1 MIRDFWQAVK
11 GRRTYYSLAK
21 ESPISEERL
30 RSIIENAVLHTPTA
44 FNSQSGRVLVVTGEQ
59 QNALWDIVEAA
70 LRKIVPADA
79 FAPTEEKIAA
89 FRKAYGS
96 VLFFEDQTV
105 VKGLQER
112 FPLYQE
118 NFPIWSQHASGML
131 QFVVWTALEEAGFG
145 ASLQHYGSLIE
156 EEVRQRW
163 SLPESWSLIAQMP
176 FGKASAQPN
185 EKEFQPLD
193 GRVRF
198 SN

>member
-21 ESPISEERL
+21 ESLIGEERL

-44 FNSQSGRVLVVTGEQ
+44 FNSQSGRVLVVTGAQ

-79 FAPTEEKIAA
+79 FGPTEEKITA

-96 VLFFEDQTV
+96 VLFFEDQEV
-105 VKGLQER
+105 VRGLQEK
-112 FPLYQE
+112 FSLYKD
-118 NFPIWSQHASGML
+118 NFPVWSQQASGML
-131 QFVVWTALEEAGFG
+131 QFVVWTALEEVGFG
-145 ASLQHYGSLIE
+145 ASLQHYGALIE
-156 EEVRQRW
+156 DEVRQRW
-163 SLPESWSLIAQMP
+163 SLPESWQLVAQMP
-176 FGKASAQPN
+176 FGKPEGKPG

>member
-59 QNALWDIVEAA
+59 TNALWDIVEAA

-79 FAPTEEKIAA
+79 FGPTEEKIAA

-112 FPLYQE
+112 FPLYQKT
-118 NFPIWSQHASGML
+118 F
-131 QFVVWTALEEAGFG
+131 QFVAACVGHAT
-145 ASLQHYGSLIE
+145 
-156 EEVRQRW
+156 VR
-163 SLPESWSLIAQMP
+163 
-176 FGKASAQPN
+176 G
-185 EKEFQPLD
+185 LD
-193 GRVRF
+193 GVGGSWLWSIAAALRF
-198 SN
+198 VD

>member
-21 ESPISEERL
+21 ESLIGEERL

-44 FNSQSGRVLVVTGEQ
+44 FNSQSGRVLVVTGAQ

-79 FAPTEEKIAA
+79 FGPTEEKITA

-96 VLFFEDQTV
+96 VLFFEDQDV
-105 VKGLQER
+105 VKGLQEK
-112 FPLYQE
+112 FPLYKD
-118 NFPIWSQHASGML
+118 NFPIWSQQASGML
-131 QFVVWTALEEAGFG
+131 QFVVWTALEEVGFG
-145 ASLQHYGSLIE
+145 ASLQHYGALIE

-176 FGKASAQPN
+176 FGKPEAKPG
-185 EKEFQPLD
+185 EKEFLSLD

>member
-21 ESPISEERL
+21 ESLIGEERL

-44 FNSQSGRVLVVTGEQ
+44 FNSQSGRVLVVTGAQ

-79 FAPTEEKIAA
+79 FGPTEEKIGA

-96 VLFFEDQTV
+96 VLFFEDQDV
-105 VKGLQER
+105 VKGLQEK
-112 FPLYQE
+112 FPLYKD
-118 NFPIWSQHASGML
+118 NFPIWSQQASGML
-131 QFVVWTALEEAGFG
+131 QFVVWTALEEVGFG
-145 ASLQHYGSLIE
+145 ASLQHYGALIE

-176 FGKASAQPN
+176 FGKPEAKPG
-185 EKEFQPLD
+185 EKEFLSLD

>member
-21 ESPISEERL
+21 EATISEERL

-59 QNALWDIVEAA
+59 QTALWDLVEAA
-70 LRKIVPADA
+70 LRKIVPAGS
-79 FAPTEEKIAA
+79 FGPTEEKIAA

-96 VLFFEDQTV
+96 VLFFEDQEV
-105 VKGLQER
+105 VQGLQAK
-112 FPLYQE
+112 FPLYKD
-118 NFPIWSQHASGML
+118 NFPSWSQQASGML
-131 QFVVWTALEEAGFG
+131 QFVVWTALEEVGFG

-163 SLPESWSLIAQMP
+163 SLPESWQLVAQMP
-176 FGKASAQPN
+176 FGKPEAKPG
-185 EKEFQPLD
+185 EKEFLPVA

-198 SN
+198 SS

>member
-70 LRKIVPADA
+70 LRKIVPADS
-79 FAPTEEKIAA
+79 FGPTEEKIAA

-156 EEVRQRW
+156 DEVRQRW

-176 FGKASAQPN
+176 FGKPSAQPN

-198 SN
+198 SS